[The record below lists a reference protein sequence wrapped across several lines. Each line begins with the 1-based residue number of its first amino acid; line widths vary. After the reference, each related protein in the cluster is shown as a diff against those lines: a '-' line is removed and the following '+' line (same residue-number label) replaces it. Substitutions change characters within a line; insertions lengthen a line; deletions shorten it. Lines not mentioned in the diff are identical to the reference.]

1 MGAGGDLN
9 HAEVKAICN
18 SLECSPS
25 QHDASGFQ
33 GGAPNI
39 EPTAKSSTSANG
51 KTTLPT
57 HTSEFQMKDR
67 SATLPNYK
75 KRFAPK
81 PQHV

>member
-1 MGAGGDLN
+1 MSAGNLG
-9 HAEVKAICN
+9 HSEVKSICDG
-18 SLECSPS
+18 LECSPS
-25 QHDASGFQ
+25 QHDSSGYQ

-39 EPTAKSSTSANG
+39 DPTAKSSTAANG
-51 KTTLPT
+51 KTSLPT
-57 HTSEFQMKDR
+57 VTSEFQMKDR